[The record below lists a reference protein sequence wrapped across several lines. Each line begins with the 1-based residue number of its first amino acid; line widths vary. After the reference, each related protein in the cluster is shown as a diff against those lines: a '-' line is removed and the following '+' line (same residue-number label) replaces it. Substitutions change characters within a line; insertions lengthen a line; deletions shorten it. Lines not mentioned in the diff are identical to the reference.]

1 MNEEKFANLEKR
13 LVSVEDRISNHQNEI
28 KNVKKKHEKAS
39 KAISNW
45 ERESKFLLN
54 FSNTETITS
63 QNNKIGTLPENT
75 ESQESLM

>member
-13 LVSVEDRISNHQNEI
+13 LVSVEDRISNHQNEN

-45 ERESKFLLN
+45 EKDSKFLLN

-63 QNNKIGTLPENT
+63 KNNKIGTLPENT

>member
-1 MNEEKFANLEKR
+1 MNEENFANLEKR

-63 QNNKIGTLPENT
+63 QNNKTETLPENT